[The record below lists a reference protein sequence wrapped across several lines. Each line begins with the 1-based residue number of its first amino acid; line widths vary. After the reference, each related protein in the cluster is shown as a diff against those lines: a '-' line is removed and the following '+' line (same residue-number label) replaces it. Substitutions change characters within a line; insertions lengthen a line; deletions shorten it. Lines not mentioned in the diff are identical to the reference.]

1 MDSIVGLLEKIKIK
15 GHPTVF
21 PGGGATLRFFGRRD
35 DTRASLKHMLACL
48 HSIVVNLLRYSEMRG
63 FSQTSNDE
71 RELRMEMSLSDLRD
85 FRGLSDEVRVSLSP
99 PELTRS
105 IDVIRSFAV
114 ISEVEGADFVRS
126 NIDGIIRS
134 SRWAIS
140 NIEKYSPVKLDNR
153 SKRILG
159 G

>member
-1 MDSIVGLLEKIKIK
+1 VGYVEKIKIK

-21 PGGGATLRFFGRRD
+21 LGGGATLRFFGRRD
-35 DTRASLKHMLACL
+35 ETRASLKQMLACL
-48 HSIVVNLLRYSEMRG
+48 HSVVVNLLRYSEMRG
-63 FSQTSNDE
+63 FSQASDEE

-85 FRGLSDEVRVSLSP
+85 FRELTDGVGGNLSP

-105 IDVIRSFAV
+105 IDVVRSFAV
-114 ISEVEGADFVRS
+114 ISEVEGADFVRP

-140 NIEKYSPVKLDNR
+140 NIEKHSSVRLDDR
-153 SKRILG
+153 RKRVLG